1 MLGFKSYTE
10 DTISE
15 VDVQLDYYNYLS
27 DNYGHLDEEVG
38 TLAEHTYNP
47 DEGDTDKVLESKAKR
62 RALLKASL
70 ANIDTAYGKSKN
82 TDNPTTGEARIK
94 SVHDHIEDHFKKSPE
109 EQAKAIAGA
118 TKRLA
123 KSYGTTPDK
132 VKSKI
137 YTKNKKLATTD
148 KGDVVDKHG
157 RKISTSLGATGAP
170 ASYEHHHGD
179 DSTHVSTCSHST
191 RACSGKPG
199 NRDGTCLAMGGT
211 YRFNR
216 NIVKQ
221 DTDSQ
226 IQHDSRET
234 DSSHPDGSGHSPHK
248 DYHLLAVH
256 HALEAAKSAKKQGKA
271 VAVRT
276 NVTDESK
283 DALNHAIHKIKTG
296 AIHTDDET
304 QHTAHHHMHLYNYGK
319 NHQDTIH
326 DPEHNVTTIA
336 SDTGSAVDSKGK
348 LLQGNVNREK
358 HLRSATTQQ
367 GAKHERNTY
376 SIIGGRSET
385 DKDEKGKGRLFRR
398 PKSSDSASQKEWHNK
413 TLGNI
418 RAVRRYDT
426 HSTIHKEGEPEHYHH
441 PDGHGYITHVQDGV
455 KHRIGYQDSHVTKG
469 GSEHDARFDP
479 REKSQTKDKHGN
491 RVGATI
497 VNSPTSSTSN
507 DGTEHG
513 NMFHNVNDIKH
524 EHADEHGR
532 TGVLEV
538 NHPNKMAKAGYKYE
552 RKRIELTPQ
561 K

>member
-1 MLGFKSYTE
+1 MLGFKSYTA
-10 DTISE
+10 DNVSE
-15 VDVQLDYYNYLS
+15 TDEQLDYYDYLN
-27 DNYGHLDEEVG
+27 DGYGSVDESVD

-47 DEGDTDKVLESKAKR
+47 DEGDTDKVLASKSAR
-62 RALLKASL
+62 RSMLKASL

-82 TDNPTTGEARIK
+82 TDKPATGESRIK
-94 SVHDHIEDHFKKSPE
+94 SVNDHIEDHFKKSPE

-123 KSYGTTPDK
+123 KSYATKPEN

-137 YTKNKKLATTD
+137 YTKNKKLSTTE
-148 KGDVVDKHG
+148 KGDVVDKAG
-157 RKISTSLGATGAP
+157 RKIATTLGATGAP

-179 DSTHVSTCSHST
+179 ETSHVYTCSHST
-191 RACSGKPG
+191 RACAGKVG

-216 NIVKQ
+216 NVVKQ

-234 DSSHPDGSGHSPHK
+234 DASHPDGAGHSPYK

-256 HALEAAKSAKKQGKA
+256 HALEAAKSARKQGKA

-304 QHTAHHHMHLYNYGK
+304 KHTAHHFMHLYNYGK
-319 NHQDTIH
+319 NHEDTIH

-336 SDTGSAVDSKGK
+336 SDTGSAVDSKGVLHK
-348 LLQGNVNREK
+348 GNVNREQK
-358 HLRSATTQQ
+358 LRSATTEQ
-367 GAKHERNTY
+367 GDKHERNTY
-376 SIIGGRSET
+376 SIIGGRSTTEF
-385 DKDEKGKGRLFRR
+385 DEKGKGRLFRK
-398 PKSSDSASQKEWHNK
+398 PKKSESKSQTEWHNK

-426 HSTIHKEGEPEHYHH
+426 HSTIHKAGDPENYHH
-441 PDGHGYITHVQDGV
+441 PDGHGYVTHVQDGV
-455 KHRIGYQDSHVTKG
+455 KHKVGYQDSHVTKG
-469 GSEHDARFDP
+469 ASEHDARFDP
-479 REKSQTKDKHGN
+479 RESSQTKDRHGK

-497 VNSPTSSTSN
+497 VNTPTAGTSN
-507 DGTEHG
+507 DGAEHG

-532 TGVLEV
+532 TGVLEI
-538 NHPNKMAKAGYKYE
+538 NHPNKMAKAGFKYE
-552 RKRIELTPQ
+552 RRKIELKPA
-561 K
+561 